1 MPKVIDLPT
10 STSMSNSD
18 YLIMEASGGGT
29 KKITKQ
35 NIFGGATGTLNVLQN
50 YYVYPE
56 ITLGGTSGTT
66 AVTLNFRRSSNYHSA
81 IILGAVGG
89 VGSIVLGCTMNDGQ
103 VTVKNLM
110 TGGGDWASQNLQITA
125 SGSSMTISSS
135 YKYASYITVVAG

>member
-50 YYVYPE
+50 YCVYPE
-56 ITLGGTSGTT
+56 ITLGGASGTT
-66 AVTLNFRRSSNYHSA
+66 SVTLNLRPSSNYHSA
-81 IILGAVGG
+81 IIIGAVGG
-89 VGSIVLGCTMNDGQ
+89 IGGIVLGCTMNAGQ

-110 TGGGDWASQNLQITA
+110 TGADWTSQNLQITA

-135 YKYASYITVVAG
+135 YQYASYIAVVAG